1 MGRAGWYLCGE
12 ITQIISPF
20 PLNSS
25 AYIEVG
31 FVLLFFL
38 QLPNFFFLLPILAF
52 IWCNPIENAN
62 IL

>member
-1 MGRAGWYLCGE
+1 MGREGWYPWGE
-12 ITQIISPF
+12 IVQIMSPF

-25 AYIEVG
+25 AYIDV
-31 FVLLFFL
+31 VFFFFFFGSF
-38 QLPNFFFLLPILAF
+38 PIFFFLLPILAF